1 MDFLKFLFNSIFE
14 VAATNINVL
23 GYPVSILEIA
33 IFVMLGSI
41 LIVVVLGR

>member
-1 MDFLKFLFNSIFE
+1 MDFIKFLFNSIID

-33 IFVMLGSI
+33 LFVMLGSI
-41 LIVVVLGR
+41 MIVVVLGR